1 MLYIIVFFLSE
12 STLML
17 YIWLHL
23 EPAGPR
29 RESGAGLSLSVLT
42 PGGVSVTQREGR
54 LKCSSLKE
62 NV

>member
-1 MLYIIVFFLSE
+1 
-12 STLML
+12 ML